1 MDFGED
7 TELTVL
13 KQNLQMPPTN
23 ANDEYLKVLLKQAAS
38 LMTREGIV
46 DDDSFDYY
54 MAKIDYAAFLFRKR
68 ASKDNTL
75 AMPRSLRYELN
86 NILLSQKGR

>member
-86 NILLSQKGR
+86 NILWSQKGK

>member
-68 ASKDNTL
+68 ANQDSSL

-86 NILLSQKGR
+86 NILWSQKGR

>member
-23 ANDEYLKVLLKQAAS
+23 ANDEYLKVLLKQANS
-38 LMTREGIV
+38 LMSREGIV

>member
-13 KQNLQMPPTN
+13 KQNLQMPQTN
-23 ANDEYLKVLLKQAAS
+23 ANDEYLKVLLKQAVS
-38 LMTREGIV
+38 LMAREGIV

-68 ASKDNTL
+68 SNKDSPL

-86 NILLSQKGR
+86 NILWSQKGR

>member
-86 NILLSQKGR
+86 NLLWSQKGR

>member
-68 ASKDNTL
+68 ASKDDTL

-86 NILLSQKGR
+86 NILWSQKGR

>member
-13 KQNLQMPPTN
+13 KQNLQMPTN

>member
-23 ANDEYLKVLLKQAAS
+23 ANNEYLKVLLKQAAS

-86 NILLSQKGR
+86 NILWSQKGK

>member
-23 ANDEYLKVLLKQAAS
+23 ANDEYLKVLLKQACS
-38 LMTREGIV
+38 LMSREGIV

-68 ASKDNTL
+68 ANNDSPL

>member
-75 AMPRSLRYELN
+75 TMPRSLRYELN
-86 NILLSQKGR
+86 NILWSQKGR

>member
-13 KQNLQMPPTN
+13 KQNLQMPQTN
-23 ANDEYLKVLLKQAAS
+23 ANDEYLKMLLKQVAS

-54 MAKIDYAAFLFRKR
+54 MAKIDYAK
-68 ASKDNTL
+68 
-75 AMPRSLRYELN
+75 
-86 NILLSQKGR
+86 ILIQKKS

>member
-13 KQNLQMPPTN
+13 KQNLQMHQTN
-23 ANDEYLKVLLKQAAS
+23 ANDEYLKMLLKQAAS

-54 MAKIDYAAFLFRKR
+54 MVKIDYAAFLFRKR
-68 ASKDNTL
+68 ANKDNTL

>member
-23 ANDEYLKVLLKQAAS
+23 ANDEYLKMLLKQAVS
-38 LMTREGIV
+38 LMAREGIV

-86 NILLSQKGR
+86 NILWSQKGR

>member
-75 AMPRSLRYELN
+75 AMSRSLRYELN
-86 NILLSQKGR
+86 NILWSQKGR

>member
-13 KQNLQMPPTN
+13 KQNLQMPQTN
-23 ANDEYLKVLLKQAAS
+23 TNDEYLKMLLKQAVS
-38 LMTREGIV
+38 LMAREGII

>member
-23 ANDEYLKVLLKQAAS
+23 ANDEYLKVLLKQAVS

>member
-13 KQNLQMPPTN
+13 KQNLQMPQTN
-23 ANDEYLKVLLKQAAS
+23 ANDEYLKMLLKQAVS
-38 LMTREGIV
+38 LMAREGIV

>member
-68 ASKDNTL
+68 ANKDSQL

-86 NILLSQKGR
+86 NILWSQKGR